1 MVFPNAFRITRFTV
15 ADERIFFFFFLLQVR
30 SQVALSEVL
39 RATTVRIVSGTN
51 EYALCQDLLFVTCSL
66 YLINRVAIFSRCTCD
81 KVG

>member
-15 ADERIFFFFFLLQVR
+15 ADERIFFFLLQVR

-66 YLINRVAIFSRCTCD
+66 YFINRVAIFSRCTCD